1 MNISETLFQ
10 FIKEY
15 IELANRQNEIYA
27 LLEEKGIEFQNP
39 KHLTLY
45 NNSSRLKL
53 RFEEG
58 DSPRLKD
65 GAEYE
70 RIEGLGYVMEIA
82 TLDHDKTIQVLN
94 AKQAAASDI
103 SEFATLIGVFFL
115 LMQE

>member
-1 MNISETLFQ
+1 MSETLFQ

-70 RIEGLGYVMEIA
+70 RIEGGIA
-82 TLDHDKTIQVLN
+82 NLFETI
-94 AKQAAASDI
+94 S
-103 SEFATLIGVFFL
+103 
-115 LMQE
+115 